1 MTSQV
6 MAGRPP
12 SRATV
17 RTMSMEGFG
26 PLLRRWRANRRLSQ
40 EQLAFDA
47 GVSTRHL
54 SCLETGKAQPSRA
67 MVLALAGTLE
77 LELRERNV
85 LLGSAG
91 FAPHYSAAA
100 LDSLELE
107 PVRRAVE
114 LILQQQE
121 PYGAV
126 LFDRCWNVLRLNRGA
141 ERLFATFLG
150 SHALEPRITSNL
162 VRAALHPDALRPS
175 IVNWTELA
183 ALLLERLT
191 REHAQHP
198 GDSERA
204 ALLAEVRSYPGIAQL
219 ESDPC
224 GAGAPFATV
233 HLRRGGDEVRLFTL
247 LTTLGT
253 PLDTTAQELTLE
265 TYFPA
270 DSASEAWLR
279 R

>member
-1 MTSQV
+1 MTKD
-6 MAGRPP
+6 
-12 SRATV
+12 
-17 RTMSMEGFG
+17 GFG

-67 MVLALAGTLE
+67 MVLALAGTLD
-77 LELRERNV
+77 LELRECNV

-91 FAPHYSAAA
+91 FAPHYSGAA
-100 LDSLELE
+100 LESLELE

-114 LILQQQE
+114 LILEQQE

-126 LFDRCWNVLRLNRGA
+126 LFDRCWNVLRINRGA
-141 ERLFATFLG
+141 ERLFATFLD
-150 SHALEPRITSNL
+150 SHSLEPRITSNL
-162 VRAALHPDALRPS
+162 VRAALHPDALRTS
-175 IVNWTELA
+175 IVNWPELA

-198 GDSERA
+198 GDHERA

-219 ESDPC
+219 EADPC

-233 HLRRGGDEVRLFTL
+233 HLRRGADEVRLFTL

-265 TYFPA
+265 TYFPC
-270 DSASEAWLR
+270 DRASEAWLR

>member
-1 MTSQV
+1 MTND
-6 MAGRPP
+6 
-12 SRATV
+12 
-17 RTMSMEGFG
+17 GFG
-26 PLLRRWRANRRLSQ
+26 ALLRRWRANRRLSQ
-40 EQLAFDA
+40 EQLAYDA

-67 MVLALAGTLE
+67 MVLTLSSTLE

-91 FAPHYSAAA
+91 YAPHFSGAA
-100 LDSLELE
+100 LESLELE

-114 LILQQQE
+114 LILEQQE

-141 ERLFATFLG
+141 QRLFTTFLG
-150 SHALEPRITSNL
+150 STTLAPHITSNL
-162 VRAALHPDALRPS
+162 VRAALHPDALRAS
-175 IVNWTELA
+175 IVNWPELA
-183 ALLLERLT
+183 ALLLERLA

-198 GDSERA
+198 GDHERA
-204 ALLAEVRSYPGIAQL
+204 ALLAEVRDYPGVVQL
-219 ESDPC
+219 DSQPC

-233 HLRRGGDEVRLFTL
+233 HLRRGADEVRLFTL

-265 TYFPA
+265 TYFPC
-270 DSASEAWLR
+270 DRASEAWLR
-279 R
+279 S